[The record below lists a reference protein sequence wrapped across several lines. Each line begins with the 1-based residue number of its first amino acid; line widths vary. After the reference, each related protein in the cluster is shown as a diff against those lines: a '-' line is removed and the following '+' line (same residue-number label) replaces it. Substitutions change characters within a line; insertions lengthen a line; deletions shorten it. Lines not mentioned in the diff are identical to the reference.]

1 MAAWDTMGWRCREG
15 KGCERVG
22 GNECDRIE
30 EDRGMG
36 DDEEVKSGVIDS
48 LKTGLGI
55 PEGPEAQTVPI
66 DLAVHEFL
74 PPEAS
79 TLRNLH
85 TFSTQLPMVW
95 NVEENRTWVCQSYC
109 CTGIEEDE

>member
-1 MAAWDTMGWRCREG
+1 
-15 KGCERVG
+15 
-22 GNECDRIE
+22 
-30 EDRGMG
+30 MG
-36 DDEEVKSGVIDS
+36 DDEDIKSGVIDS

-55 PEGPEAQTVPI
+55 PQGPEAQKVPI
-66 DLAVHEFL
+66 DLAVHKFL

-95 NVEENRTWVCQSYC
+95 NVVDFIEGNRTWVCQSYC
-109 CTGIEEDE
+109 CAGIEEDE